1 MVAGIVAVDRN
12 WGIGL
17 DNKLLVHLPEDMK
30 FFRDT
35 TLKRK
40 KENYSTM
47 VVCGR
52 KTYESFPKRPL
63 PNRKNIVITRR
74 AEEGA
79 TVTADEDVNFLHLG
93 DFLKWFAT
101 YKGEHF
107 DIFVIG
113 GAEIY
118 KILLPICE
126 KVYVTKI
133 EAEFEADT
141 FFPNLDE
148 DEEFYLKSEGE
159 RLESKDL
166 GYRFTVYERVKTE

>member
-1 MVAGIVAVDRN
+1 MIAGIVAVDKN
-12 WGIGL
+12 WGIGR
-17 DNKLLVHLPEDMK
+17 DNKLLIHLPEDMK
-30 FFRDT
+30 FFREV

-40 KENYSTM
+40 KEDYSTM

-63 PNRKNIVITRR
+63 PNRKNVVITRR
-74 AEEGA
+74 AEEGS
-79 TVTADEDVNFLHLG
+79 TVTEDPEVNYLHLG
-93 DFLKWFAT
+93 DFLKWFSSS
-101 YKGEHF
+101 YKRENF
-107 DIFVIG
+107 DLFVIG

-148 DEEFYLKSEGE
+148 ASDFILVSEGE
-159 RLESKDL
+159 RLESA
-166 GYRFTVYERVKTE
+166 GTGFRFTEYERVKE

>member
-1 MVAGIVAVDRN
+1 MDKN
-12 WGIGL
+12 WGIGFN
-17 DNKLLVHLPEDMK
+17 NKLLASIPEDMK
-30 FFRDT
+30 FFRET

-40 KENYSTM
+40 KEEYSTM

-101 YKGEHF
+101 FEGEHF

-133 EAEFEADT
+133 EAEFEADA

-148 DEEFYLKSEGE
+148 DEKFFLKSEGE
-159 RLESKDL
+159 RLECEGL
-166 GYRFTVYERVKTE
+166 GYQFTVYERVKVK